1 MWVSYKRKTKATLL
15 LFRSFTTQSDSL
27 LPLAEQVRSVGLE
40 GSSPARS
47 RYALMVLEATA
58 VAAVVEAA
66 LEAEST
72 VDVVVEEAAAVGKAA
87 VDTEVGVVDVVWVA
101 ERMILGLRA
110 EGQKAQSMIAD
121 AREVRQDSAVEEE
134 RIVEVVGRI
143 VVDVVAEEC

>member
-1 MWVSYKRKTKATLL
+1 M
-15 LFRSFTTQSDSL
+15 
-27 LPLAEQVRSVGLE
+27 GLE
-40 GSSPARS
+40 GSSPAHS

-87 VDTEVGVVDVVWVA
+87 ADTEVGVVDVVWVV
-101 ERMILGLRA
+101 ERMILGLQA

-134 RIVEVVGRI
+134 RIVEVVERI
-143 VVDVVAEEC
+143 VVGVVAEEC

>member
-1 MWVSYKRKTKATLL
+1 
-15 LFRSFTTQSDSL
+15 
-27 LPLAEQVRSVGLE
+27 
-40 GSSPARS
+40 
-47 RYALMVLEATA
+47 MVLEATA